1 MRARALLLAPLALLL
16 LGGCPARLA
25 PKPVDALT
33 SAADVMA
40 LYQAGSKAVRS
51 ISAEA
56 RVSIYG
62 EEGARKAKMIIVA
75 RRPDSLHFQ
84 ALAPT
89 DQMLGILATDGESF
103 TSFES
108 GGRACY
114 VGSACPENVS
124 RMLPIIDMD
133 GADIVELLFGGAPV
147 FSYEKVEVSW
157 DGERGGYRL
166 DFTADSPPQVNQQI
180 WVAHGTGDVLGSRAV
195 VAGVERFVLDFED
208 FTAHGDVRIPHT
220 LKAKIRNGEVDLRI
234 VYRDVE
240 VNGEVRDETFAIPCP
255 VALPEERLWCAGED
269 ERPGDDEESS
279 LQAPEGSGH
288 E

>member
-1 MRARALLLAPLALLL
+1 VRTRALLLAPLALLFL
-16 LGGCPARLA
+16 SGCPARLA

-33 SAADVMA
+33 NAADVLA
-40 LYQAGSKAVRS
+40 LVQSRSKAIRS

-89 DQMLGILATDGESF
+89 DQMLGILATDGARF

-108 GGRACY
+108 GGKACY
-114 VGSACPENVS
+114 MGSACPENVS

-133 GADIVELLFGGAPV
+133 GADIVELLAGGVPI
-147 FSYEKVEVSW
+147 FSYEKVELSW

-166 DFTADSPPQVNQQI
+166 DFTADLPPQVSQQV
-180 WVAHGTGDVLGSRAV
+180 WVAHGTGDVIGSRAV
-195 VAGVERFVLDFED
+195 VAGLERFVLGFED
-208 FTAHGDVRIPHT
+208 FTSHGDARIPHT
-220 LKAKIRNGEVDLRI
+220 IKAKIRNGEVDLRI

-240 VNGEVRDETFAIPCP
+240 VNGAVRDGTFVIPCP
-255 VALPEERLWCAGED
+255 AALTEERLWCAGED
-269 ERPGDDEESS
+269 ERPE
-279 LQAPEGSGH
+279 APPAPVQEAPSH

>member
-1 MRARALLLAPLALLL
+1 MRTRALLLAPVALLV

-33 SAADVMA
+33 NAADVMA
-40 LYQAGSKAVRS
+40 LVHARSNGVRS

-62 EEGARKAKMIIVA
+62 EQGARKAKMIIVA
-75 RRPDSLHFQ
+75 RRPAALHFQ

-89 DQMLGILATDGESF
+89 DQMLGLLATDGAQF

-108 GGRACY
+108 GGKVCY
-114 VGSACPENVS
+114 TGSACPENVS

-133 GADIVELLFGGAPV
+133 GADIVELLAGGVPV
-147 FSYEKVEVSW
+147 FSYEKMEVSW
-157 DGERGGYRL
+157 DGARGGYRL
-166 DFTADSPPQVNQQI
+166 DLTADSPPQVSQQI

-195 VAGVERFVLDFED
+195 VGGIERFVLGFED
-208 FTAHGDVRIPHT
+208 FTAHGDARIPHV
-220 LKAKIRNGEVDLRI
+220 LKAKIRDGKVDLRI

-240 VNGEVRDETFAIPCP
+240 VNGTVRDEAFAIPCP
-255 VALPEERLWCAGED
+255 AALTEERLWCAGEE
-269 ERPGDDEESS
+269 ERLAPAPGE
-279 LQAPEGSGH
+279 ATH

>member
-1 MRARALLLAPLALLL
+1 MRTRALLLAPLALLL
-16 LGGCPARLA
+16 LAGCPARLA

-33 SAADVMA
+33 TASDVMA
-40 LYQAGSKAVRS
+40 LVQARSKAIRS
-51 ISAEA
+51 VSAEA
-56 RVSIYG
+56 RVSVYG
-62 EEGARKAKMIIVA
+62 DQGARKAKMIIVA

-89 DQMLGILATDGESF
+89 DQMLGILATDGLSF

-108 GGRACY
+108 GAKVCY

-133 GADIVELLFGGAPV
+133 GADIVELLFGGVPI
-147 FSYEKVEVSW
+147 FSYEEVEVAW

-166 DFTADSPPQVNQQI
+166 DFTATSPPKVNQQV

-195 VAGVERFVLDFED
+195 VGGVERFVLSFED
-208 FTAHGDVRIPHT
+208 FTAHGDARIPHT
-220 LKAKIRNGEVDLRI
+220 LNAKIRDGKVDLRI
-234 VYRDVE
+234 VYRDAE
-240 VNGEVRDETFAIPCP
+240 VNGTVRDETFAIPCP
-255 VALPEERLWCAGED
+255 AALEQERLWCAGETQ
-269 ERPGDDEESS
+269 S
-279 LQAPEGSGH
+279 APAAEKGAGH